1 MENKKVLN
9 EIAKLYNE
17 NSYGETVYS
26 KIGDKESA
34 KECKGACMA
43 LSDLLSSL
51 GYSNKEDYIM
61 IRSERNYSK
70 ICYWTIKVL

>member
-26 KIGDKESA
+26 KIGDKESE
-34 KECKGACMA
+34 KECKGACTA
-43 LSDLLSSL
+43 LSELLFSL
-51 GYSNKEDYIM
+51 GYNKEKDFTM
-61 IRSERNYSK
+61 VKSERNYSK
-70 ICYWTIKVL
+70 ICYWTMKVL